1 MTTINTGL
9 LIIHI
14 LSVVA
19 ILLLLVLQWNKNP
32 RKLNP
37 GIVHAGLTALVAGL
51 ALMGMFS
58 TLNPDETI
66 NYSKY
71 AIKLL
76 ILVTILI
83 ISYRNVKKTSL
94 AKRTWLVLIGLTLT
108 NILIA
113 LLWIWSVHA
122 PQINLYFSCSRNRF
136 KCCPSKG
143 RALCRINSFSI

>member
-19 ILLLLVLQWNKNP
+19 ILSLLLLQWNKNP

-37 GIVHAGLTALVAGL
+37 GIVHAGLTALVSGL
-51 ALMGMFS
+51 ALMGMS
-58 TLNPDETI
+58 TTLNPGETI

-71 AIKLL
+71 AIKLFVL
-76 ILVTILI
+76 IAILI
-83 ISYRNVKKTSL
+83 IGYRNVKNTPLVK
-94 AKRTWLVLIGLTLT
+94 KTWLILIGLTVT

-113 LLWIWSVHA
+113 LFWI
-122 PQINLYFSCSRNRF
+122 
-136 KCCPSKG
+136 
-143 RALCRINSFSI
+143 

>member
-14 LSVVA
+14 LSVIA
-19 ILLLLVLQWNKNP
+19 ILSLLLLQWNKNP

-51 ALMGMFS
+51 ALMGMSS

-66 NYSKY
+66 NYLKY
-71 AIKLL
+71 TIKLL
-76 ILVTILI
+76 VLVTILI
-83 ISYRNVKKTSL
+83 ISYRNVKKLSL
-94 AKRTWLVLIGLTLT
+94 AKKTWLVLIGLTVT

-113 LLWIWSVHA
+113 LIWV
-122 PQINLYFSCSRNRF
+122 
-136 KCCPSKG
+136 
-143 RALCRINSFSI
+143 

>member
-113 LLWIWSVHA
+113 LLWI
-122 PQINLYFSCSRNRF
+122 
-136 KCCPSKG
+136 
-143 RALCRINSFSI
+143 